1 MTDEHRAPSND
12 QAEQDSSPFGS
23 FDQEPVMA
31 RDSTASAPPPQSV
44 RRRSSFR
51 RLTMQPG
58 FLALLLA
65 LVVAVPVV
73 FATLPRPGGDN
84 AGEPSVGA
92 PAPSETQRSAPS
104 TTAPGP
110 DPRADEQR
118 VDAYEDCIEKVAR
131 LPGRCE
137 ALLSDETSG
146 ATLYLDCRRA
156 GIAAD
161 RCIKPFAE

>member
-1 MTDEHRAPSND
+1 MTDEHRPPSND
-12 QAEQDSSPFGS
+12 QAEQDSPFGS

-31 RDSTASAPPPQSV
+31 RDATASAPPPQSL

-51 RLTMQPG
+51 RLSMQPG

-73 FATLPRPGGDN
+73 FATLPRPGGDS

-92 PAPSETQRSAPS
+92 PAPSEAPESAPS

-110 DPRADEQR
+110 SPRADEQR
-118 VDAYEDCIEKVAR
+118 MDAYEDCIEKVAR

-137 ALLSDETSG
+137 VLLSDETSG
-146 ATLYLDCRRA
+146 ATLYLDCRRV

>member
-1 MTDEHRAPSND
+1 MTDEHSPPSND

-31 RDSTASAPPPQSV
+31 RDATASTPAPQTL
-44 RRRSSFR
+44 RKRSSFR
-51 RLTMQPG
+51 RISMQPG

-73 FATLPRPGGDN
+73 LATLPRPGGDN
-84 AGEPSVGA
+84 AGDPSVGA
-92 PAPSETQRSAPS
+92 PAQSESERSAPS
-104 TTAPGP
+104 TTAPGSG
-110 DPRADEQR
+110 PRADDQR

-137 ALLSDETSG
+137 VLLSDETNG

>member
-1 MTDEHRAPSND
+1 
-12 QAEQDSSPFGS
+12 
-23 FDQEPVMA
+23 
-31 RDSTASAPPPQSV
+31 
-44 RRRSSFR
+44 
-51 RLTMQPG
+51 MQPG

-73 FATLPRPGGDN
+73 LATLPRPGGDN
-84 AGEPSVGA
+84 AGDPSVGA
-92 PAPSETQRSAPS
+92 PAQSESERSAPS
-104 TTAPGP
+104 TTAPGSGLG
-110 DPRADEQR
+110 ADDQR

-137 ALLSDETSG
+137 VLLSDETNG